1 METAINARGILRK
14 AQEQKRQSSHVSSSE
29 HFHSTSRKRYV
40 NWRPMIHSTER
51 EDQGKISGVSEM
63 ITWNSLWNGRK
74 TKHRREDSVCE
85 IIMHYKNTVF
95 VW

>member
-1 METAINARGILRK
+1 
-14 AQEQKRQSSHVSSSE
+14 
-29 HFHSTSRKRYV
+29 
-40 NWRPMIHSTER
+40 MIHSIER
-51 EDQGKISGVSEM
+51 EDQGKIPVISEM
-63 ITWNSLWNGRK
+63 ITWNSLWNQRK